1 MFTTTCTVGEHV
13 TEGDGNSKKISKK
26 RAAEKML
33 EELKKLPTFKKTVA
47 QPKIQKPKRKP
58 QQPKKKTRN
67 LIKVIF
73 FFLLFLSLK
82 LTLFLLYELCIL
94 GKR

>member
-67 LIKVIF
+67 LIKVSMS
-73 FFLLFLSLK
+73 LLFDY
-82 LTLFLLYELCIL
+82 LFLNNFINFLCANYVF
-94 GKR
+94 